1 MFTLL
6 VKKNY
11 GIAEL
16 HVFSPFPLS
25 LVFYLN
31 FSFSMSI
38 MHERGY
44 QKNQRVANLSLITR
58 LFSGLVLDGK
68 MSYNSGG
75 TENCLLYWSEN
86 R

>member
-11 GIAEL
+11 GIAGF
-16 HVFSPFPLS
+16 HVFSPFPLN

-38 MHERGY
+38 MHEREY
-44 QKNQRVANLSLITR
+44 QKNQRVANLSLISSLPFPFPGRTQ
-58 LFSGLVLDGK
+58 
-68 MSYNSGG
+68 N
-75 TENCLLYWSEN
+75 TEH
-86 R
+86 